1 MNKSSYP
8 SFFCTGI
15 LLGYTMYERDELFPL
30 KDNGTSL
37 GSHHSNNSFEQK
49 SPVNDKISEQ
59 KLK

>member
-37 GSHHSNNSFEQK
+37 LAVITVIIPLSKNHQ
-49 SPVNDKISEQ
+49 
-59 KLK
+59 